1 MIDTERREFSR
12 VDAYI
17 SLHTRVVPED
27 QRHNLQ
33 SRSSAEPALS
43 HFQPLP
49 VLEDTALSESI
60 RTINS
65 KLDAIL
71 NILMF
76 HDKDF
81 YCLKTGQ
88 VNISGSGLSFDSKEQ
103 CELGQLM
110 ELKLVFPETPEVMLC
125 VYGEVMKCERNESGD
140 FQISVRFTVI
150 DEEIRDKI
158 IKYVFDKQREILR
171 KSRRQ

>member
-1 MIDTERREFSR
+1 MTDMERREFSR
-12 VDAYI
+12 VEAYI

-27 QRHNLQ
+27 QRQNLL

-49 VLEDTALSESI
+49 ELDDRALSESI
-60 RTINS
+60 RIVNS

-81 YCLKTGQ
+81 YCLKTNH
-88 VNISGSGLSFDSKEQ
+88 VNISGSGLSFDSNEQ

-110 ELKLVFPETPEVMLC
+110 ELKLVFPETPDVMLC
-125 VYGEVMKCERNESGD
+125 IYGEVMKSEQNESGV
-140 FQISVRFTVI
+140 FRISVKFTVI

-158 IKYVFDKQREILR
+158 VKYVFDKQREILR